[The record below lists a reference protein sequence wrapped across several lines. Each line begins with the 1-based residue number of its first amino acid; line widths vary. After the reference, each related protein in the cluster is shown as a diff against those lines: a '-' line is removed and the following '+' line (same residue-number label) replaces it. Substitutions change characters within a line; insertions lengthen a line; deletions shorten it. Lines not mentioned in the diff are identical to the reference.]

1 MQTTFKEIGEECKMS
16 TTFAATVNATE
27 YPPHLKHKVIF
38 ETFGKLQPS
47 ESMLL
52 VNDHDP
58 VPLRFQFDAMHPGQF
73 TWEYIEQGPLTFQV
87 KISRL

>member
-1 MQTTFKEIGEECKMS
+1 MS

-73 TWEYIEQGPLTFQV
+73 TWEYIEQGPTTFQV
-87 KISRL
+87 KISKL

>member
-1 MQTTFKEIGEECKMS
+1 MS
-16 TTFAATVNATE
+16 QYTATINATE

-38 ETFGKLQPS
+38 ETFNNLKPS

-58 VPLRFQFDAMHPGQF
+58 KPLRFQFESTHPGQF
-73 TWEYIEQGPLTFQV
+73 TWDYIEAGPVTFQV
-87 KISRL
+87 KISKL

>member
-1 MQTTFKEIGEECKMS
+1 MS

-38 ETFGKLQPS
+38 ETFGKLQPA

-58 VPLRFQFDAMHPGQF
+58 VPLRYQFDAMHPGQF
-73 TWEYIEQGPLTFQV
+73 TWEYIEQGPQTFRV